1 MTQSTKIPKHVA
13 IIMDGNGR
21 WAQNRRLPRIAGHRA
36 GIEALRRIVKAC
48 AEKNIAILTLFAF
61 SSENWQRPIY
71 EVNELMKLFLLGFK
85 KELIKLH
92 ENNVQVR
99 IIGDS
104 SRFEPALRQW
114 IKKAQDLTSNNT
126 GLKLN
131 IAMNYGGRWDIA
143 HAMQKIG
150 MALLIEN
157 LSITDIT
164 PDLIAENLSLG
175 DLPDPDLFIRTSGEK
190 RISNFLLWQLAYSEL
205 YFTDVLWP
213 DFTIND
219 LDMAL
224 HCYANR
230 QRRFGF
236 TGEQVEKSLVGTGG

>member
-1 MTQSTKIPKHVA
+1 MIQSPKIPEHVA

-21 WAQNRRLPRIAGHRA
+21 WAQHRRLPRIAGHRA
-36 GIEALRRIVKAC
+36 GVEALRRIVKAC
-48 AEKNIAILTLFAF
+48 ADKNITILTLFAF
-61 SSENWQRPIY
+61 SSENWRRPAY

-85 KELIKLH
+85 KELVKLH
-92 ENNVQVR
+92 DNNVQIR

-104 SRFEPALRQW
+104 SRFDSSLRHW
-114 IKKAQDLTSNNT
+114 IIKAQTLTCNNT

-150 MALLIEN
+150 QALLNAN
-157 LSITDIT
+157 LSISDIN
-164 PDLIAENLSLG
+164 PDLIAANLSLA

-213 DFTIND
+213 DFTVSD

-224 HCYANR
+224 QCYANR

-236 TGEQVEKSLVGTGG
+236 TGEQVEKSLVRATV